1 MEWDKIRVGNGRSC
15 CFDHSSAKRCSGYFL
30 ALVLLSRSLVF
41 DAAIIPSLANVL
53 CRYREMA
60 QTVNGIQKKA
70 QSSK

>member
-1 MEWDKIRVGNGRSC
+1 MK
-15 CFDHSSAKRCSGYFL
+15 
-30 ALVLLSRSLVF
+30 
-41 DAAIIPSLANVL
+41 LANVL

>member
-1 MEWDKIRVGNGRSC
+1 MK
-15 CFDHSSAKRCSGYFL
+15 
-30 ALVLLSRSLVF
+30 
-41 DAAIIPSLANVL
+41 LANML